1 MFRILRARL
10 GFLTFATPKFL
21 AGQRLQSCPFS
32 KHAGK
37 KTEKLDSD
45 VLFQSFF
52 FGRGGNYKK
61 LDVLQKPVL
70 FKNKK
75 RKLFARLGKKLGSPS
90 QSWEVGKF
98 QPQIFPPPALFV
110 CCKNKNSSGFPHI
123 ELNTKL
129 LWTPFLQDLLALLH
143 LHLPFGRR
151 SSNKQTKKETSRSQW
166 VHQKDHCSLVCRMP
180 VVFKFKSERLM
191 EGSPTPK
198 NNWIPSSWWLSV
210 LKSWGWPTR
219 SSHNKKIH
227 QRRSMKGPQ
236 QKKHPLQKHKD
247 VKM

>member
-1 MFRILRARL
+1 M
-10 GFLTFATPKFL
+10 
-21 AGQRLQSCPFS
+21 Q
-32 KHAGK
+32 GK
-37 KTEKLDSD
+37 KPRNWTRTFCS
-45 VLFQSFF
+45 SRFF
-52 FGRGGNYKK
+52 LEGVETTKNWMFFKSRFYSKIKK
-61 LDVLQKPVL
+61 ENCLPDWE
-70 FKNKK
+70 
-75 RKLFARLGKKLGSPS
+75 KKLGSPS

-98 QPQIFPPPALFV
+98 QPQIFPAPALFV

-236 QKKHPLQKHKD
+236 QKNIPYKSTKMSKCKGPEAGQRIHLQSQHCWTLIFKNSR
-247 VKM
+247 